1 MVATTFKKT
10 QGSATRRKGA
20 QGQGKIW
27 PKNAKAG
34 RAGGLVSGRSK
45 AGASEMGLL
54 HQEQAAAQGEQKR

>member
-27 PKNAKAG
+27 PKTQKQVV
-34 RAGGLVSGRSK
+34 LVPG
-45 AGASEMGLL
+45 EW
-54 HQEQAAAQGEQKR
+54 QE

>member
-27 PKNAKAG
+27 PKRKS
-34 RAGGLVSGRSK
+34 RSCWCLVSGRSK